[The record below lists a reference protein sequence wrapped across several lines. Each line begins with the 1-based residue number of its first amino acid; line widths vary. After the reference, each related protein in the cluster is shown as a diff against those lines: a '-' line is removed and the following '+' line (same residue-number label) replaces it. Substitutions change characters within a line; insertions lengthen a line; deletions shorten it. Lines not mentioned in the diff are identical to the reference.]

1 MKKKEGGSR
10 GWTYFIVAFR
20 VEIRNKIKDNNCA
33 PSPGGGMADAKDS
46 KSFEGN
52 LMWVRLPPRAP

>member
-52 LMWVRLPPRAP
+52 LM